1 MSLFFVYGLSED
13 GVLVYYV
20 HRLLLF
26 WFVCHFDWPAPVVL
40 WEVVTMEIVRI
51 NKIDNFAPQRS
62 RSIDKAGYSMHA
74 RSIIQPG
81 KFSTSWKR
89 KCEFKAK
96 RGENKENKN
105 LSFGARILLLRHF
118 LWERRKR
125 KTVVGYDWTTLVVSY
140 CLLPLPTQDH
150 FLALVVCERCYW
162 SRLSLC
168 RQATLPPRAKQ
179 ANERLPQLT
188 VAHEEYSR
196 ERQ

>member
-1 MSLFFVYGLSED
+1 MYLILLTFLVGIDTKVCIEFLMSLFFVYGLSED

-96 RGENKENKN
+96 TGENKENKN
-105 LSFGARILLLRHF
+105 LSFGARILLLR
-118 LWERRKR
+118 LPES
-125 KTVVGYDWTTLVVSY
+125 TVVQDFKNQNLSSADTLFSSSIINNNY
-140 CLLPLPTQDH
+140 CQH
-150 FLALVVCERCYW
+150 NRFG
-162 SRLSLC
+162 RLFQNMAIST
-168 RQATLPPRAKQ
+168 AT
-179 ANERLPQLT
+179 
-188 VAHEEYSR
+188 
-196 ERQ
+196 